1 MHSPV
6 SLVWGSLRL
15 VQLIFT
21 ICGYLL
27 HTEASCTQFVVFRPG
42 KRFMISIWTWNI
54 VRRSVCV
61 CLITDAFF
69 HYMYQHQLLV
79 VVCKVCIRNGLC
91 KSTVEAV
98 IQCLLCRILP
108 DEQLWT
114 VLHQLLQ
121 WEAATVFKCQ
131 NTQRGLYLYGVCMFV
146 SPGR

>member
-6 SLVWGSLRL
+6 PLVWGSLRL

-21 ICGYLL
+21 FCGYLL
-27 HTEASCTQFVVFRPG
+27 HTEASCTQFIVFRSANSLWFQYG
-42 KRFMISIWTWNI
+42 LGILY
-54 VRRSVCV
+54 VEVCV
-61 CLITDAFF
+61 SHYRWFLPLHLSASIISYCL
-69 HYMYQHQLLV
+69 QG
-79 VVCKVCIRNGLC
+79 RNGLC

-98 IQCLLCRILP
+98 IQCLSCRILQ

-121 WEAATVFKCQ
+121 WEAATVFQCQ
-131 NTQRGLYLYGVCMFV
+131 NTQRGLYLYGVCMFL